1 MCKDDL
7 PILLLIILFAIIV
20 IILIIFMIQYYREYK
35 RPEKQKNSI
44 KQIKYCK
51 QLLRFINLQI
61 VDVSKR
67 EFDQFIAN
75 RDVDKISKAD
85 MTDVIRKSTAEIKNG
100 ILFDHINFDDMI
112 ISKEYIETM
121 IIKNTIYTINRLL
134 DQHLQ
139 ENKN

>member
-85 MTDVIRKSTAEIKNG
+85 MTDLIRKSTEEVKNG
-100 ILFDHINFDDMI
+100 NLFDHINFDDMI
-112 ISKEYIETM
+112 ISKDYIETM
-121 IIKNTIYTINRLL
+121 IIENTIYTINRLL

>member
-20 IILIIFMIQYYREYK
+20 VILIVFMIQYYREYK
-35 RPEKQKNSI
+35 KPEKPKNSI

-85 MTDVIRKSTAEIKNG
+85 MTDLIRKSTEEVKNG

-112 ISKEYIETM
+112 ISKDYIETM
-121 IIKNTIYTINRLL
+121 IIENTIYTINRLL